1 MPSETTLHP
10 DVIAAER
17 LGDEIAE
24 LSAHIEVAMARLLSL
39 IREFDALAG
48 WANGF
53 KSCAEWL
60 SWRVGIDLN
69 CHRVL
74 DVASGHT
81 RDRWGQ
87 RCREQ
92 RGLAGRGCIG
102 KNTLYVRRNTAV
114 EHFVSL
120 VQDEH

>member
-1 MPSETTLHP
+1 MLSEPRLHP
-10 DVIAAER
+10 DVVAAER

-60 SWRVGIDLN
+60 SWRVGLDL
-69 CHRVL
+69 
-74 DVASGHT
+74 SGLRT
-81 RDRWGQ
+81 RSRGTRSSGAAAHQ
-87 RCREQ
+87 RRP
-92 RGLAGRGCIG
+92 RPR
-102 KNTLYVRRNTAV
+102 
-114 EHFVSL
+114 
-120 VQDEH
+120 